1 MAPSFAVVYLGTE
14 QLSGGLVAYVYS
26 VRPGWRVRWAMS
38 PGPQLPAPD
47 DATVLAAIDQLA
59 KGLPP

>member
-14 QLSGGLVAYVYS
+14 RVSGGLVAYVYS
-26 VRPGWRVRWAMS
+26 VRPGWRIRWTMA

-47 DATVLAAIDQLA
+47 DANVLAAVADLA
-59 KGLPP
+59 KGLPA